1 MSWSNEGHG
10 RRGRVIVK
18 EPETDGD
25 VVTVA
30 AVVHGDGSIEVEQA
44 PFLAVVEDEDVQL
57 RPEPAVM
64 AHHI

>member
-10 RRGRVIVK
+10 RWGRVVVK
-18 EPETDGD
+18 EPEADGD
-25 VVTVA
+25 VVAVA

-57 RPEPAVM
+57 RPEPAVV

>member
-1 MSWSNEGHG
+1 M
-10 RRGRVIVK
+10 K
-18 EPETDGD
+18 KPEADGD

-30 AVVHGDGSIEVEQA
+30 AVVHRDGSIEVEQA

-57 RPEPAVM
+57 RPESAVV